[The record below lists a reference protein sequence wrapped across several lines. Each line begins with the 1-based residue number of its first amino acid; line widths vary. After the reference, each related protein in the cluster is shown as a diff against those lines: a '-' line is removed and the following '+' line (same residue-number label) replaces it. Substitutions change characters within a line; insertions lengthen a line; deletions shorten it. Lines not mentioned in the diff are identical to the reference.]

1 MWTPSFA
8 LIGVRLGSRSLMTKD
23 DQIESVC
30 YEIRGAVSRFQQ
42 YFVKMY
48 CNGSISEEFGLKN
61 LDVGSPIAKGC
72 SAVVYAARLKDKHS
86 FSNASEYNADSCK
99 INIQPIH
106 CNSFSGENSLSTVTT
121 TRHKLQEAVEPSNC
135 LSYCDSAENIAVTEY
150 ESEIE
155 SNILEF
161 PLALKIMFNYDIESN
176 STAILRAMH
185 KEIVPAER
193 RYMETTEWQKRCI
206 NETIFLP
213 SHPNIVDMYGVFF
226 DRMPKLHQAST
237 LYPLALP
244 PSLNSQGCGRNMSMF
259 LLMKRYDFSLR
270 EFLDETEI
278 GIQDRVLLFTQL
290 LEAATHLN
298 RHGIAHRD
306 IKSDNILVELN
317 GKSVPVLVLSD
328 FGCCI
333 ADRGYGLRIPY
344 SSREIDKGGNTA
356 LMAPEIISKEPGAF
370 SILDYSKSDL
380 WACGT
385 IAYEIFGQ
393 INPFYRALV
402 VEKKCTLRNVSYTVE
417 ELPKMNEEVPLIIR
431 KLVENILHKNPRKRV
446 STEVAAN
453 IMQLYLWAPSH
464 WFNKWNNPSN
474 NQVRLLMH

>member
-1 MWTPSFA
+1 
-8 LIGVRLGSRSLMTKD
+8 MTKD

-42 YFVKMY
+42 CFVKMY
-48 CNGSISEEFGLKN
+48 WNGSVSEEFGLKN

-72 SAVVYAARLKDKHS
+72 SAVVYAARFKDK
-86 FSNASEYNADSCK
+86 NNLYAGYNADSCK
-99 INIQPIH
+99 INIQ
-106 CNSFSGENSLSTVTT
+106 CNSFTGENLSHESNQ
-121 TRHKLQEAVEPSNC
+121 TRHKLQETVESSHC
-135 LSYCDSAENIAVTEY
+135 LSYCDSTENIA
-150 ESEIE
+150 ESEME

-185 KEIVPAER
+185 KETVPAER
-193 RYMETTEWQKRCI
+193 RYIETTEWQKKSI

-213 SHPNIVDMYGVFF
+213 SHPNIVDIYGVFC

-244 PSLNSQGCGRNMSMF
+244 PSINSQGCGRNMSMF
-259 LLMKRYDFSLR
+259 LLMKRYDLSLR
-270 EFLDETEI
+270 EFLDETKI
-278 GIQDRVLLFTQL
+278 GTRDRVLLFTQL

-333 ADRGYGLRIPY
+333 ADKGYGLKIPY
-344 SSREIDKGGNTA
+344 YSGEIDKGGNTA
-356 LMAPEIISKEPGAF
+356 LMAPEIISKEPGVF

-402 VEKKCTLRNVSYTVE
+402 AEKKCALQNVSYTVE
-417 ELPKMNEEVPLIIR
+417 ELPKMNEEIPLIVR

-446 STEVAAN
+446 STDVAAN

-474 NQVRLLMH
+474 NQVRLILHFSLSKDSFCFFFY